1 MLLPIIPIPA
11 ECRLTGAPPFQL
23 NARTPIVVAG
33 RNPALQA
40 VAWQLADW
48 LGLKVTPTPRRL
60 RSAAEWQLADWQ
72 GSKVTSRRQPRAI
85 TLRLEP
91 ALRKTLGAEG
101 YRLGSKAGGVTIR
114 AATVQGIFYGT
125 QSLRQLLP
133 PATERFGVG
142 AAVQLEV
149 PALEISDRPRFGWR
163 GAMLDPARR
172 FLSVAETKRF
182 IDMLALHKLNVLH
195 WHLVDDQGWRLE
207 IKKYPKLTE
216 VGAWRT
222 ESPLYGNREVGN
234 GTPHGGYYT
243 QQQVRTIVAYAAAR
257 FITVVP
263 EIELPGHAAAAIA
276 AYPQFGNRDVPGF
289 APKVV
294 TRWGIQPYTYAP
306 SEQVFKF
313 FADVMAEVVELF
325 PSKFVHIGG
334 DEAIKDQWQQSA
346 LAQRTIKKL
355 GLKDEH
361 ELQSWFIRRV
371 EKILTQ
377 HGRRLIGWD
386 EINEGGLSPTA
397 TMMVWRDWKWAEFA
411 IAQGNDVVMSPTSHC
426 YLDHY
431 QVDPNTGTEP
441 EAIGGNNPLA
451 NVYAL
456 DPVPPG
462 LKPGQ
467 EKHVLGVQGNLWGEY
482 LPHARQMEYMAF
494 PRLSALAEVGWSLP
508 ARKNWADF
516 RARLEPLLTRL
527 ELLDVN
533 YRRPAAAE

>member
-1 MLLPIIPIPA
+1 MTPTIIPLPA
-11 ECRLTGAPPFQL
+11 ECRFTGSAPFKL
-23 NARTPIVVAG
+23 NARTLIVASGKSAALRQVA
-33 RNPALQA
+33 
-40 VAWQLADW
+40 VQLADR
-48 LGLKVTPTPRRL
+48 LGVAVTGKTKP
-60 RSAAEWQLADWQ
+60 
-72 GSKVTSRRQPRAI
+72 GAI
-85 TLRLEP
+85 TLRIEP
-91 ALRKTLGAEG
+91 ALKKSLGSEG
-101 YRLGSKAGGVTIR
+101 YRLSSRSSGVLIRGATAAGV
-114 AATVQGIFYGT
+114 FYGT

-133 PATERFGVG
+133 PATEKLGVG
-142 AAVQLEV
+142 AAPGLTV

-182 IDMLALHKLNVLH
+182 IDTLALHKLNVLH

-207 IKKYPKLTE
+207 IKKYPRLTE

-222 ESPLYGNREVGN
+222 ESPLYGNRDAGN

-243 QQQVRTIVAYAAAR
+243 QQQVRAIVAYAAAR

-263 EIELPGHAAAAIA
+263 EIELPGHAASAIA
-276 AYPQFGNRDVPGF
+276 AYPQLGNRDVPGF

-306 SEQVFKF
+306 SEPVFKF
-313 FADVMAEVVELF
+313 LADVMAEVVTLF

-346 LAQRTIKKL
+346 FAQRTIKWL

-371 EKILTQ
+371 EKILTR

-431 QVDPNTGTEP
+431 QVDPKTGTEP
-441 EAIGGNNPLA
+441 EAIGGNNPLE

-456 DPVPPG
+456 DPVPLG

-467 EKHVLGVQGNLWGEY
+467 EKQVLGVQGNLWGEY

-508 ARKNWADF
+508 ERKNWADF
-516 RARLEPLLTRL
+516 RARLEPLLARL

-533 YRRPAAAE
+533 YRRPEATK